1 MNEPRYGRYTVVDK
15 IGQGGMS
22 VVYRAIDPSLDRAV
36 ALKVMHPHLAD
47 RPESRAR
54 FAREARAV
62 ARLRHPH
69 IVEVYDFAPADSEQ
83 AYIVSELIEGPT
95 LRAFAEDH
103 ALALPE
109 AAALLMLPIVEALAK
124 AHEAGIVHRDVK
136 PENIMI
142 RPDGSP
148 VLMDFGIAQMV
159 DTETLTATG
168 TVLGSPAHMA
178 PEVIDGHEVGAP
190 ADVFAVGTVLYWL
203 VCGALPFAGP
213 NPSALFRR
221 ILEGRFDPVLR
232 RRPHAGRAMARL
244 IERCLATDTAERPS
258 AAELADAL
266 GERLAD
272 AGITDLRN
280 ERRDFVGDPAV
291 YQDELGRRLLPR
303 LVTRARSALDQRK
316 TARALDLLD
325 RALALDEHH
334 PEAQALV
341 ERIERGQKLGH
352 RLRIA
357 AAALLLLGLGGAGWW
372 LAADGATGDLSGGDG
387 QDPTA
392 AGQLP
397 LDAPTAR
404 ALDAGAATASPGAD
418 ATLAS
423 ALDGTPDAASDA
435 LSSTPDAAPDVAPDA
450 VVDAGRITA
459 RPIRPRTRR
468 RRPRPVIRPPEP
480 EPTPPPPTSTARVAI
495 HGQYK
500 GARVFVDGRPEG
512 YLYVIERKGGLDLPP
527 GRHEI
532 RFQNPGCADQRHI
545 VEIAEGQ
552 TRAPPVAFACQHRPA
567 TLRVEGPEILEVRRT
582 ADGRPLGRTNQD
594 IRVPVE
600 QLKSRI
606 SLTIGPLG
614 DSVERTV
621 TLTAGERQVL
631 RLAGR
636 PDP

>member
-1 MNEPRYGRYTVVDK
+1 MNEPRYGRYTVADK

-69 IVEVYDFAPADSEQ
+69 IVEVYDFAPAESEQ

-95 LRAFAEDH
+95 LRAFAEEH
-103 ALALPE
+103 PLRHPE
-109 AAALLMLPIVEALAK
+109 AAALLMLPIVEALAS
-124 AHEAGIVHRDVK
+124 AHSAGIVHRDVK

-178 PEVIDGHEVGAP
+178 PEVIDGHDVGAP

-221 ILEGRFDPVLR
+221 ILEGRFDPVLQ

-244 IERCLATDTAERPS
+244 IEACLVTEADGRPS
-258 AAELADAL
+258 AAALAEDLTA
-266 GERLAD
+266 RLTD
-272 AGITDLRN
+272 AGLSDLRA
-280 ERRDFVGDPAV
+280 ERVAFVADPAV

-303 LVTRARSALDQRK
+303 LVTRAREALAQRR

-325 RALALDEHH
+325 RALGLDENH
-334 PEAQALV
+334 PEAQALL
-341 ERIERGQKLGH
+341 ERIERGQRLGH

-357 AAALLLLGLGGAGWW
+357 AVVLVVLALGGGGWW
-372 LAADGATGDLSGGDG
+372 IAAGMVGPDVPAADGGALATVGPDMGSVRPPDAAADGAPDQAMDARLESAPDGGS
-387 QDPTA
+387 
-392 AGQLP
+392 
-397 LDAPTAR
+397 
-404 ALDAGAATASPGAD
+404 DAGLEAD
-418 ATLAS
+418 A
-423 ALDGTPDAASDA
+423 TPDAAR
-435 LSSTPDAAPDVAPDA
+435 VA
-450 VVDAGRITA
+450 A
-459 RPIRPRTRR
+459 RPIRTPGRR
-468 RRPRPVIRPPEP
+468 LRPRIRPPAPEP
-480 EPTPPPPTSTARVAI
+480 EPPPTAAARVTI

-500 GARVFVDGRPEG
+500 GARVFVDGASRG
-512 YLYVIERKGGLDLPP
+512 YLYVIERAGGITLPP

-532 RFQNPGCADQRHI
+532 RFQNPGCADQTHT
-545 VEIAEGQ
+545 VEIAPGQ
-552 TRAPPVAFACQHRPA
+552 TRAPPVVFTCVHRPA
-567 TLRVEGPEILEVRRT
+567 TLRVEGPDQLEVRRT
-582 ADGRPLGRTNQD
+582 DDGVQLGRTNQD
-594 IRVPVE
+594 IRVPVD
-600 QLKSRI
+600 QLKTRI
-606 SLTIGPLG
+606 SLTIGTPG
-614 DSVERTV
+614 DSVERHTV
-621 TLTAGERQVL
+621 TLTAGERQVI
-631 RLAGR
+631 RLARR